1 MLAEGTL
8 DVVLENTQMPAALLE
23 SQPYGR
29 DYMVLAVPRSWPIN
43 AQLRAW
49 QLNIEN
55 ICSGKFLIPAS
66 VIGGFLGLLIG
77 PEVLGQ
83 TAILK
88 DAAVLPEKSTLGFT
102 RDISDQASLGR
113 ETTTGSSIETITVHL
128 AVILVDCG
136 IAYWLRGLFV
146 QYNVIGLR
154 DIPVWPYALLLMY
167 AVNFIIDRLGLQ
179 WLIDAKVKNH
189 ISGVLADLSITAA
202 IASMPIRAVM
212 AYMLPILL
220 ISALGFVLVYFI
232 TVKMFQ
238 WLMPDSFPFERGILS
253 FGINTGVMMT
263 GVTLLKICDPDF
275 ETPVMTD
282 YSLSYAIRQAI
293 EIITTPIMYALLV
306 RGTCMQM
313 LMFGILYTLGCY
325 VIVGIGK
332 LMYGR
337 VEKKPAPAAAE

>member
-1 MLAEGTL
+1 
-8 DVVLENTQMPAALLE
+8 
-23 SQPYGR
+23 
-29 DYMVLAVPRSWPIN
+29 
-43 AQLRAW
+43 
-49 QLNIEN
+49 
-55 ICSGKFLIPAS
+55 
-66 VIGGFLGLLIG
+66 
-77 PEVLGQ
+77 
-83 TAILK
+83 
-88 DAAVLPEKSTLGFT
+88 
-102 RDISDQASLGR
+102 
-113 ETTTGSSIETITVHL
+113 
-128 AVILVDCG
+128 
-136 IAYWLRGLFV
+136 
-146 QYNVIGLR
+146 
-154 DIPVWPYALLLMY
+154 MY

-253 FGINTGVMMT
+253 FGINTGV
-263 GVTLLKICDPDF
+263 TLLKICDPDF

-282 YSLSYAIRQAI
+282 YSMSYAIRQAI

-306 RGTCMQM
+306 RCTGMQM

>member
-1 MLAEGTL
+1 
-8 DVVLENTQMPAALLE
+8 
-23 SQPYGR
+23 
-29 DYMVLAVPRSWPIN
+29 
-43 AQLRAW
+43 
-49 QLNIEN
+49 
-55 ICSGKFLIPAS
+55 
-66 VIGGFLGLLIG
+66 
-77 PEVLGQ
+77 
-83 TAILK
+83 
-88 DAAVLPEKSTLGFT
+88 
-102 RDISDQASLGR
+102 
-113 ETTTGSSIETITVHL
+113 
-128 AVILVDCG
+128 
-136 IAYWLRGLFV
+136 
-146 QYNVIGLR
+146 
-154 DIPVWPYALLLMY
+154 
-167 AVNFIIDRLGLQ
+167 
-179 WLIDAKVKNH
+179 
-189 ISGVLADLSITAA
+189 
-202 IASMPIRAVM
+202 MPIRAVM

-306 RGTCMQM
+306 RGTGMQM